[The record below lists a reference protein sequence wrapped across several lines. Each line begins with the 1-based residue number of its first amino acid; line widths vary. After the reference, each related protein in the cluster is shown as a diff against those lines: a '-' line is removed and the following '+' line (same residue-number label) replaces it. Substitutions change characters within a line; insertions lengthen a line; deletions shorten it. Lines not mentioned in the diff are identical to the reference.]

1 MHPETPAPA
10 APGFWSEVWD
20 AVAPRTVALVVGVLA
35 IQLLFIASY
44 VGAFHK
50 PTPHRVPVRVVAP
63 ASVAARIAG
72 QLNALPGQ
80 PVAAVMSS
88 GSAAAA
94 ADVRAGRAAGA
105 FVVDPTGDHDRVL
118 VASGGGAALAEA
130 VQQVAMTVD
139 AAQHRSVTVEDLV
152 PLLPGDFRGLT
163 GFYLVIGWI
172 VGGYLV
178 ASLLGVASGAR
189 PANTRRA
196 LIRLIAVGP
205 YAVVSGLVGALI
217 VDQMLG
223 ALTGHF
229 WPLAGVGVLLVYAA
243 AATTLAFQ
251 VLAGVMGIGI
261 TVLLFV
267 VAGNPSAGGAY
278 QADLL
283 PPFFRALSPTL
294 PNGAGV
300 DTVRRIVYFGGQGI
314 TGHLLV
320 ISAWIVG
327 GAAVALLASLRHDRR
342 RDRARELEVAEAD
355 QDAVL
360 AREPG

>member
-1 MHPETPAPA
+1 MAQEVTRSDDQ
-10 APGFWSEVWD
+10 GFWAEVWD
-20 AVAPRTVALVVGVLA
+20 AVAPRTVALVIGVLV

-50 PTPHRVPVRVVAP
+50 PTPHRVPVQLVAP
-63 ASVAARIAG
+63 AAVAG
-72 QLNALPGQ
+72 QFAAQLDSLPGR
-80 PVAAVMSS
+80 PVAATVAD
-88 GSAAAA
+88 GVTAAAA
-94 ADVRAGRAAGA
+94 AVRSDRAAGA
-105 FVVDPTGDHDRVL
+105 LVVDPNSKTDTVL

-130 VQQVAMTVD
+130 VQQLATTVD
-139 AAQHRSVTVEDLV
+139 GTQHRSVKVEDLV
-152 PLLPGDFRGLT
+152 PLQSGDYRGLT

-196 LIRLIAVGP
+196 LIRLIAIAP

-217 VDQMLG
+217 VDQILG

-229 WPLAGVGVLLVYAA
+229 WALAGVGVLLVYAA

-278 QADLL
+278 QPALL
-283 PPFFRALSPTL
+283 PGFFRVLSPAL

-300 DTVRRIVYFGGQGI
+300 DTVRRIVYFAGRGI
-314 TGHLLV
+314 TVHLLV
-320 ISAWIVG
+320 ISAWIVA
-327 GAAVALLASLRHDRR
+327 GAAVALVASVRHDRSR
-342 RDRARELEVAEAD
+342 GGSPGLQAALVAPEL
-355 QDAVL
+355 
-360 AREPG
+360 G